1 MARSYV
7 ECKLETLPGDSLKIR
22 KQLSGLHAPIILM
35 EIVDMKKKIFCL
47 VSIGFLLCG
56 FSFPNEKDFLS
67 QKVANIEVFDASGKT
82 YELYS
87 LLTKKPLIISPIYTK
102 CYSICGVVSGGLQS
116 AINGLGTLGKDF
128 NMISFSFDSTDTPKD
143 LADYESRWK
152 MDGKGWRTL
161 SASGVNIR
169 ALMKSLDYQYDY
181 IASNGEYDHPSIL
194 IILSPSGKISRYI
207 YGVNPSKKDIEIAV
221 LEASAEKTRPG
232 ILKGFYLRCL
242 KYDPLLKT
250 YKMDWRFIISTSAG
264 LVMILGISTIFI
276 RSFIITK
283 HTS

>member
-1 MARSYV
+1 
-7 ECKLETLPGDSLKIR
+7 
-22 KQLSGLHAPIILM
+22 
-35 EIVDMKKKIFCL
+35 MKKRNLYLIA
-47 VSIGFLLCG
+47 IGILLCG
-56 FSFPNEKDFLS
+56 FNFPNEKDFLA
-67 QKVANIEVFDASGKT
+67 QKVSNIEVFDASGNHFK
-82 YELYS
+82 LYS
-87 LLTKKPLIISPIYTK
+87 LINNKPLIISPVYTK
-102 CYSICGVVSGGLQS
+102 CYSLCGVISGGLQS

-143 LADYESRWK
+143 LLDYESRWR

-161 SASGVNIR
+161 SASGTNIH
-169 ALMKSLDYQYDY
+169 ALMQSVDYQYDY
-181 IASNGEYDHPSIL
+181 IPSTKEFSHPSIL

-207 YGVNPSKKDIEIAV
+207 YGVNPSKRDIEIAV

-250 YKMDWRFIISTSAG
+250 YKIDWRFIISTSAG
-264 LVMILGISTIFI
+264 LLMILTISGIFI
-276 RSFIITK
+276 KSFIITK